1 ATSRARRPHATQAH
15 TKPKGLPQRREGQQP
30 CGHWRRTARLRAIA
44 WGQRLLQVGVEQLM
58 AVRAPKHEKRPR
70 LAGASGDCLLLR
82 GQGNGRV
89 PQNGLLTGGRDTLLS
104 ATSQSTDHPLLSTPL
119 RALPKPLISVLG
131 HPWSQGH
138 QANGHRGSISTGGAY
153 GNREGSGAGSTN
165 GNVSH

>member
-1 ATSRARRPHATQAH
+1 QRDGIPVATMTI
-15 TKPKGLPQRREGQQP
+15 GLPQRREGQQP

-58 AVRAPKHEKRPR
+58 AVRAPKHEQRPR
-70 LAGASGDCLLLR
+70 PAGAGGDWLLLR
-82 GQGNGRV
+82 GQGSGRV

-131 HPWSQGH
+131 GVACGQLAFRKGPTAPSV
-138 QANGHRGSISTGGAY
+138 ARRARIAAAAMEK
-153 GNREGSGAGSTN
+153 R
-165 GNVSH
+165 